1 MHAQSDAMITDPWA
15 YWLANRIPSR
25 QACASASTASW
36 HLNKTRQAVNTTCFS
51 QSRATTPM
59 PASPVCG
66 TKEPSTLTLIHPA
79 GDGFHAVFPR
89 SFEPALLCLLLSD
102 SEQVRFP
109 LSFTVLSVIP
119 DGLDG
124 VVWWLFMLKNT
135 NEMWQSKHTRNI
147 YLTNHFEG
155 IYTF

>member
-1 MHAQSDAMITDPWA
+1 MITDPWA

-36 HLNKTRQAVNTTCFS
+36 HLNKTRQAVNITCFS

-79 GDGFHAVFPR
+79 RNKRGPNCCRPTYFKLKTRGNGPTHKGDASLPQPRGNNPAMNKIKAHRYDIARLIHGSKMGAAERAVYLVISSLLNVYEKWR
-89 SFEPALLCLLLSD
+89 SH
-102 SEQVRFP
+102 R
-109 LSFTVLSVIP
+109 
-119 DGLDG
+119 
-124 VVWWLFMLKNT
+124 
-135 NEMWQSKHTRNI
+135 
-147 YLTNHFEG
+147 
-155 IYTF
+155 